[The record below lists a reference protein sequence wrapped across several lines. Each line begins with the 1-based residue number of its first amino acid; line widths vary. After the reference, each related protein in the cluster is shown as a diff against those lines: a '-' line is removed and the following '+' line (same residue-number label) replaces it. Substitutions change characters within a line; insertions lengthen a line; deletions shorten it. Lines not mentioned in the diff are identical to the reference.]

1 MGIPRRN
8 KSIFGLNKKKVNK
21 HFSINAIGD
30 VQVGNSQELDYAS
43 RSLLARTFVKQIRLS
58 FNIFLGDLV
67 NNNLNLFPAIKQMM
81 ELLPVQSWTV
91 IGNHRSGC

>member
-8 KSIFGLNKKKVNK
+8 QINFGLNKKKVNK

-43 RSLLARTFVKQIRLS
+43 RSLWPELLQADSSS
-58 FNIFLGDLV
+58 FNIF
-67 NNNLNLFPAIKQMM
+67 
-81 ELLPVQSWTV
+81 
-91 IGNHRSGC
+91 